1 MIINAEKG
9 DIKVLGDI
17 REFKTSIDPKNLEFI
32 TTLLSSNLY
41 SDPEQSFIREIVSN
55 AWDSHVEAGTTDVP
69 VIVRFRRNDI
79 HWEVTIRD
87 FGTGLSPK
95 RFQEVYCNIGSSTKR
110 ESNDFIGGFGI
121 GKYSSL
127 ACSNTVYITS
137 YYNGTAFLYVMV
149 KSGNTI
155 TTNLVMEK
163 PTEEK
168 NGVEV
173 TIKSIR
179 NIEPYRRAL
188 RYIVFFP
195 NVYID
200 GIDSKNNN
208 TKLKKFNNFAVA
220 SCTIDP
226 KILLGNVLYPCN
238 RGMLAN
244 ESRDFLDRIEYS
256 GIVIKFD
263 VGEISITPNRESII
277 YSNDTV
283 TKINKRISDAKKELD
298 GMVAKK
304 CSRDYDNLYE
314 LYLVTRGNIMY
325 DLINDS
331 IDDSCF
337 SDNRYSRDGSYCT
350 TIDTSTI
357 TFKGIKLDDSKIN
370 VIKSFFNSELPNIK
384 GLFYNGKFYQTRI
397 PTHASDRVKLK
408 YKQIVCLTDS
418 TRLTSIAKNWLEDN
432 YFNYT
437 IITSFTKEDFSDY
450 ILKAIPALSCT
461 QFNDSR
467 DSFIG
472 YMYDYIMSNI
482 TPIDIN
488 TNRDFLLYKASIK
501 ANKNPTIKIRNFIIY
516 VQKTRDYRD
525 RRYFNNIEHCI
536 EYIKGLKKG
545 VILTDMQGPDSW
557 YDIADARGLEFIRA
571 RKDIVEAFEK
581 LNPTFLVDKEW
592 MITKDPTII
601 KLHTILKCFNKR
613 AVPTRY
619 SIGTM
624 LETVPEPLKG
634 EFLDII
640 NFYYSFSSTGAY
652 VNMAKTKCT
661 DVDEYT
667 EYICKEFIKHIDIYE
682 KTCLDIGLAPS
693 NTYSLNGLLIT
704 AVLMKNKAY
713 KISPGAYRNIKNNKL
728 LKVLC
733 RK

>member
-9 DIKVLGDI
+9 DIKVIGDI

-69 VIVRFRRNDI
+69 VIVRFRKDGV
-79 HWEVTIRD
+79 HWEVAIRD
-87 FGTGLSPK
+87 FGTGLSPE

-173 TIKSIR
+173 TIKNIY
-179 NIEPYRRAL
+179 NIEPYKKAL

-195 NVYID
+195 NVYIEGVD
-200 GIDSKNNN
+200 NENNT
-208 TKLKKFNNFAVA
+208 TKLKRFNNFAAA
-220 SCTIDP
+220 SCRIDP

-238 RGMLAN
+238 ESMLSS
-244 ESRDFLDRIEYS
+244 ESKNFLDSIEYS

-263 VGEISITPNRESII
+263 VGEVSITPNRESII
-277 YSNDTV
+277 YSSDTV
-283 TKINKRISDAKKELD
+283 AKINKRISDAKKELD
-298 GMVAKK
+298 DLVVKR
-304 CSRDYDNLYE
+304 CNRDYDNLYE
-314 LYLVTRGNIMY
+314 LYLAVRSYIGY
-325 DLINDS
+325 DP
-331 IDDSCF
+331 IDDSY
-337 SDNRYSRDGSYCT
+337 SSVPNRYSTRESYCT
-350 TIDTSTI
+350 TVDTSAI
-357 TFKGIKLDDSKIN
+357 TFKGTKLSDAEIDIIKN
-370 VIKSFFNSELPNIK
+370 FFGANLPNIK
-384 GLFYNGKFYQTRI
+384 GLFHNGKFYQTKF
-397 PTHASDRVKLK
+397 PMCVDDRLRTKC
-408 YKQIVCLTDS
+408 KQIVCLTGS
-418 TRLTSIAKNWLEDN
+418 TRLTATAKSWLEAN
-432 YFNYT
+432 YSEYT
-437 IITSFTKEDFSDY
+437 IITHFTKEEFRSYIFDAIP
-450 ILKAIPALSCT
+450 ILKST
-461 QFNDSR
+461 QFINNR
-467 DSFIG
+467 DTLIG

-482 TPIDIN
+482 TPVDID
-488 TNRDFLLYKASIK
+488 TNSGFLSYKADIK
-501 ANKNPTIKIRNFIIY
+501 ANKIPTVKIKDFIIY

-525 RRYFNNIEHCI
+525 RKYFKNIGHCI

-545 VILTDMQGPDSW
+545 VILTDMQGSDSW
-557 YDIADARGLEFIRA
+557 YDIANARGLEFIRA

-601 KLHTILKCFNKR
+601 KLHTILKCFDGKL
-613 AVPTRY
+613 VPTKY
-619 SIGTM
+619 SVKNM
-624 LETVPEPLKG
+624 LSTVPDSLRDK
-634 EFLDII
+634 FLDII
-640 NFYYSFSSTGAY
+640 DFYYRFSCLDTY
-652 VNMAKTKCT
+652 TRMARTKCT
-661 DVDEYT
+661 DIDEYT
-667 EYICKEFIKHIDIYE
+667 EYICKKLIEYN
-682 KTCLDIGLAPS
+682 T
-693 NTYSLNGLLIT
+693 TYSRVCAEVELPTDSRGDLTDLLIT
-704 AVLMKNKAY
+704 AVLVKNKAY
-713 KISPGAYRNIKNNKL
+713 RVSPRAYRNIKNNKL
-728 LKVLC
+728 LRVLC

>member
-1 MIINAEKG
+1 
-9 DIKVLGDI
+9 
-17 REFKTSIDPKNLEFI
+17 
-32 TTLLSSNLY
+32 
-41 SDPEQSFIREIVSN
+41 
-55 AWDSHVEAGTTDVP
+55 
-69 VIVRFRRNDI
+69 
-79 HWEVTIRD
+79 
-87 FGTGLSPK
+87 
-95 RFQEVYCNIGSSTKR
+95 
-110 ESNDFIGGFGI
+110 
-121 GKYSSL
+121 
-127 ACSNTVYITS
+127 
-137 YYNGTAFLYVMV
+137 
-149 KSGNTI
+149 
-155 TTNLVMEK
+155 MEK

-200 GIDSKNNN
+200 GIDSANNN
-208 TKLKKFNNFAVA
+208 TKLKRFNNFAVA
-220 SCTIDP
+220 SCMIDP

-238 RGMLAN
+238 RGMLAR
-244 ESRDFLDRIEYS
+244 ESRAFLDRIEHS

-263 VGEISITPNRESII
+263 VGEISITPNRENII
-277 YSNDTV
+277 YSNDTIA
-283 TKINKRISDAKKELD
+283 KIDKRINDAKKELD

-314 LYLVTRGNIMY
+314 LYLATRGNIMY

-337 SDNRYSRDGSYCT
+337 YNRYSRDGNYCT
-350 TIDTSTI
+350 TINTSTI
-357 TFKGIKLDDSKIN
+357 TFKGIKLDDGKIS
-370 VIKSFFNSELPNIK
+370 VINSFFNTKLPNIK
-384 GLFYNGKFYQTRI
+384 GLFYNGKFYQARI

-408 YKQIVCLTDS
+408 CKQIVCLTDS
-418 TRLTSIAKNWLEDN
+418 TRLTSIAKNWLENN

-437 IITSFTKEDFSDY
+437 IITSFTKEDFSNY

-488 TNRDFLLYKASIK
+488 TNRDFLLYKANIK
-501 ANKNPTIKIRNFIIY
+501 ANKNLTIKIRNFIIY
-516 VQKTRDYRD
+516 VQKTEDYRD
-525 RRYFNNIEHCI
+525 RKYFNNIEHCI

-545 VILTDMQGPDSW
+545 VILTDMQGSDSW
-557 YDIADARGLEFIRA
+557 YGIANSRGLEFIRA
-571 RKDIVEAFEK
+571 RKDIVEAFEN

-592 MITKDPTII
+592 IITKDPTII
-601 KLHTILKCFNKR
+601 KLHTILKCFGR
-613 AVPTRY
+613 REVPTRY

-640 NFYYSFSSTGAY
+640 NFYYSFPDSDY
-652 VNMAKTKCT
+652 MYMARTKCT

-667 EYICKEFIKHIDIYE
+667 EYICKELIKHIDIYK

-693 NTYSLNGLLIT
+693 DTYSLNRLLIT

-713 KISPGAYRNIKNNKL
+713 RISSRAYRNIKNNKL

>member
-1 MIINAEKG
+1 
-9 DIKVLGDI
+9 
-17 REFKTSIDPKNLEFI
+17 
-32 TTLLSSNLY
+32 
-41 SDPEQSFIREIVSN
+41 
-55 AWDSHVEAGTTDVP
+55 
-69 VIVRFRRNDI
+69 
-79 HWEVTIRD
+79 
-87 FGTGLSPK
+87 
-95 RFQEVYCNIGSSTKR
+95 
-110 ESNDFIGGFGI
+110 
-121 GKYSSL
+121 
-127 ACSNTVYITS
+127 
-137 YYNGTAFLYVMV
+137 
-149 KSGNTI
+149 
-155 TTNLVMEK
+155 MEK

-200 GIDSKNNN
+200 GIDSENNN
-208 TKLKKFNNFAVA
+208 TKLKRFNNFAVA
-220 SCTIDP
+220 SCMVDP

-238 RGMLAN
+238 RGMLAR
-244 ESRDFLDRIEYS
+244 ESRAFLDRIEHS

-263 VGEISITPNRESII
+263 VGEISITPNRENII
-277 YSNDTV
+277 YSNDTIA
-283 TKINKRISDAKKELD
+283 KIDKRINDAKKELD
-298 GMVAKK
+298 EMVAKK

-314 LYLVTRGNIMY
+314 LYLATRGNIMY

-337 SDNRYSRDGSYCT
+337 YNRYSRDGNYCT
-350 TIDTSTI
+350 TINTSTI
-357 TFKGIKLDDSKIN
+357 TFKGIKLDDGRISVIN
-370 VIKSFFNSELPNIK
+370 SFFNTKLPNIK
-384 GLFYNGKFYQTRI
+384 GLFYNGKFYQARI
-397 PTHASDRVKLK
+397 PTHARDRVKLK
-408 YKQIVCLTDS
+408 CKQIVCLTDS
-418 TRLTSIAKNWLEDN
+418 TRLTSIAKNWLENN
-432 YFNYT
+432 YSNYT
-437 IITSFTKEDFSDY
+437 IITSFTKEDFSNY

-501 ANKNPTIKIRNFIIY
+501 ANKNPTIKIKDFIIY
-516 VQKTRDYRD
+516 VQKTREYRD
-525 RRYFNNIEHCI
+525 RKYFTNIEHCI

-545 VILTDMQGPDSW
+545 IILTDMQSSDSW

-571 RKDIVEAFEK
+571 RKDIVEVFKK

-601 KLHTILKCFNKR
+601 KLHTILKCFDKGG
-613 AVPTRY
+613 VPTRY

-634 EFLDII
+634 EFIDII
-640 NFYYSFSSTGAY
+640 NFYHSFSDSDY
-652 VNMAKTKCT
+652 MDMARMKCT
-661 DVDEYT
+661 DIDEYT
-667 EYICKEFIKHIDIYE
+667 EYICKELIKHIDIYK

-693 NTYSLNGLLIT
+693 DTYSLNGLLIT

-713 KISPGAYRNIKNNKL
+713 RINSRAYRNIKNNKL

>member
-1 MIINAEKG
+1 
-9 DIKVLGDI
+9 
-17 REFKTSIDPKNLEFI
+17 
-32 TTLLSSNLY
+32 
-41 SDPEQSFIREIVSN
+41 
-55 AWDSHVEAGTTDVP
+55 
-69 VIVRFRRNDI
+69 
-79 HWEVTIRD
+79 
-87 FGTGLSPK
+87 
-95 RFQEVYCNIGSSTKR
+95 
-110 ESNDFIGGFGI
+110 
-121 GKYSSL
+121 
-127 ACSNTVYITS
+127 
-137 YYNGTAFLYVMV
+137 
-149 KSGNTI
+149 
-155 TTNLVMEK
+155 MEK

-200 GIDSKNNN
+200 GIDSENNN
-208 TKLKKFNNFAVA
+208 TKLKRFNNFAVA
-220 SCTIDP
+220 SCMVDP

-238 RGMLAN
+238 RGMLAR
-244 ESRDFLDRIEYS
+244 ESRAFLDRIEHS

-263 VGEISITPNRESII
+263 VGEISITPNRENII
-277 YSNDTV
+277 YSNDTIA
-283 TKINKRISDAKKELD
+283 KIDKRISDAKKELD

-314 LYLVTRGNIMY
+314 LYLATRGNIMY

-337 SDNRYSRDGSYCT
+337 YNRYSRDGNYCT
-350 TIDTSTI
+350 TINTSTI
-357 TFKGIKLDDSKIN
+357 TFKGIKLDDGKIS
-370 VIKSFFNSELPNIK
+370 VINSFFNTKLPNIK
-384 GLFYNGKFYQTRI
+384 GLFYNGKFYQARI

-408 YKQIVCLTDS
+408 CKQIVYLTDS
-418 TRLTSIAKNWLEDN
+418 TRLTSIAKNWLENN
-432 YFNYT
+432 YSNYT
-437 IITSFTKEDFSDY
+437 IITSFTKEDFSNY

-501 ANKNPTIKIRNFIIY
+501 ANKIPTIKIRNFIIY
-516 VQKTRDYRD
+516 VQKTKDYRD
-525 RRYFNNIEHCI
+525 RKYFTNIEHCI
-536 EYIKGLKKG
+536 KYIKGLKKG
-545 VILTDMQGPDSW
+545 IILTDMQSSDSW
-557 YDIADARGLEFIRA
+557 YDIANARGLEFIRA
-571 RKDIVEAFEK
+571 RKDIVEVFKK

-601 KLHTILKCFNKR
+601 KLHTILKCFDKGG
-613 AVPTRY
+613 VPTRY

-624 LETVPEPLKG
+624 LETVPGPLKG
-634 EFLDII
+634 EFIDII
-640 NFYYSFSSTGAY
+640 NFYHSFSDSDY
-652 VNMAKTKCT
+652 MDMARMKCT
-661 DVDEYT
+661 DIDEYT
-667 EYICKEFIKHIDIYE
+667 EYICKELIKHIDIYK

-693 NTYSLNGLLIT
+693 DTYSLNGLLIT

-713 KISPGAYRNIKNNKL
+713 RISSRAYRNIKNNKL

>member
-1 MIINAEKG
+1 
-9 DIKVLGDI
+9 
-17 REFKTSIDPKNLEFI
+17 
-32 TTLLSSNLY
+32 
-41 SDPEQSFIREIVSN
+41 
-55 AWDSHVEAGTTDVP
+55 
-69 VIVRFRRNDI
+69 
-79 HWEVTIRD
+79 
-87 FGTGLSPK
+87 
-95 RFQEVYCNIGSSTKR
+95 
-110 ESNDFIGGFGI
+110 
-121 GKYSSL
+121 
-127 ACSNTVYITS
+127 
-137 YYNGTAFLYVMV
+137 
-149 KSGNTI
+149 
-155 TTNLVMEK
+155 MEK

-200 GIDSKNNN
+200 GIDSENNN
-208 TKLKKFNNFAVA
+208 TKLKRFNNFAVA
-220 SCTIDP
+220 SCMIDP

-238 RGMLAN
+238 RGMLAR
-244 ESRDFLDRIEYS
+244 ESRAFLDRIEHS

-263 VGEISITPNRESII
+263 VGEISITPNRENII
-277 YSNDTV
+277 YSNDTIA
-283 TKINKRISDAKKELD
+283 KIDKRISDAKKELD

-314 LYLVTRGNIMY
+314 LYLATRGNIMY

-337 SDNRYSRDGSYCT
+337 YNRYSRDGNYCT
-350 TIDTSTI
+350 TINTSTI
-357 TFKGIKLDDSKIN
+357 TFKGIKLDDGKIS
-370 VIKSFFNSELPNIK
+370 VINSFFNTKLPNIK
-384 GLFYNGKFYQTRI
+384 GLFYNGKFYQARI
-397 PTHASDRVKLK
+397 PTHARDRVKLK
-408 YKQIVCLTDS
+408 CKQIVCLTDS
-418 TRLTSIAKNWLEDN
+418 TRLTSIAKNWLENN
-432 YFNYT
+432 YSNYT
-437 IITSFTKEDFSDY
+437 IITSFTKEDFSNY

-516 VQKTRDYRD
+516 VQKTREYRD
-525 RRYFNNIEHCI
+525 RKYFTNIEHCI

-545 VILTDMQGPDSW
+545 IILTDMQSSDSW

-571 RKDIVEAFEK
+571 RKDIVEVFKK

-601 KLHTILKCFNKR
+601 KLHTILKCFDKGG
-613 AVPTRY
+613 VPTRY

-634 EFLDII
+634 EFIDII
-640 NFYYSFSSTGAY
+640 NFYHSFSDSDY
-652 VNMAKTKCT
+652 MDMARMKCT
-661 DVDEYT
+661 DIDEYT
-667 EYICKEFIKHIDIYE
+667 EYICKELIKHIDIYK

-693 NTYSLNGLLIT
+693 DTYSLNGLLIT

-713 KISPGAYRNIKNNKL
+713 RISSRAYRNIKNNKL